1 MDIQELQKELRDYD
15 SSLVIIEDPKE
26 ECNSQ
31 AIIPQYWR
39 EAFNCDTKEERI
51 QRILTEWKK
60 FNYQFSG
67 IIDYLEKELKDIF
80 LVTRKGSDSP
90 YSLFY
95 LFEDT
100 DGVFFYEGG
109 IPKKVSIEDEELK
122 KIWPGVPQSIIDVY
136 ENLHDGWVLFGS
148 DSGGLTPSQYLSV
161 MGLDEW
167 GILEEL
173 DNPEEIQKLLDTS
186 IGFFSN
192 GSFGYLAVDTTC
204 EDKEKGFLM
213 FIRDYDPVLNIN
225 FWEKF
230 NRWFLICNGVQMILF
245 ED

>member
-1 MDIQELQKELRDYD
+1 MDIQEEQVKLKRFDP
-15 SSLVIIEDPKE
+15 SLVIIENPKE

-31 AIIPQYWR
+31 SVIPQYWR

-60 FNYQFSG
+60 FNYQFSD
-67 IIDYLEKELKDIF
+67 IIEFLERELKEVF
-80 LVTRKGSDSP
+80 LVSRKGSDSA

-95 LFEDT
+95 RFKNK
-100 DGVFFYEGG
+100 DGYVVEYEGR
-109 IPKKVSIEDEELK
+109 IPKKVNIEDEELK
-122 KIWPGVPQSIIDVY
+122 KIWSGVPQSIIDVY

-148 DSGGLTPSQYLSV
+148 DSCGLTPSQYLSV

-173 DNPEEIQKLLDTS
+173 DNPEEIQKVLDTS

-204 EDKEKGFLM
+204 EDKEKGFFM
-213 FIRDYDPVLNIN
+213 FIRDRDPVLNVN
-225 FWEKF
+225 F
-230 NRWFLICNGVQMILF
+230 
-245 ED
+245 